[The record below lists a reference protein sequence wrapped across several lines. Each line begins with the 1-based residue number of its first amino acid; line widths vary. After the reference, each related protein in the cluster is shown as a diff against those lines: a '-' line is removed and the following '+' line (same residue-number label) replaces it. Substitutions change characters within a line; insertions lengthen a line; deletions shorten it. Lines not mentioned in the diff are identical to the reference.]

1 MRTLTLIL
9 LTLTAC
15 TCPELAP
22 TLDAGELTDAGLPA
36 PDAEA
41 PDSGTALPAE
51 LPLHALCFQD
61 RGWQNCERV
70 VCLDPYDGRQLV
82 DQNGDP
88 LEPRCGTPDV
98 LGCWGVS
105 LIDEAPVRIG
115 EGPLYLFC
123 AD

>member
-15 TCPELAP
+15 TCPDASEP
-22 TLDAGELTDAGLPA
+22 TDAGELTDAGLPA

-41 PDSGTALPAE
+41 LDSGTALPAE

-98 LGCWGVS
+98 LGCWGVTFPG
-105 LIDEAPVRIG
+105 EPPTRIG

>member
-9 LTLTAC
+9 LTLTAAC

-22 TLDAGELTDAGLPA
+22 PTDAGTTA
-36 PDAEA
+36 QDAA
-41 PDSGTALPAE
+41 SPTPRA
-51 LPLHALCFQD
+51 LHALCFEG

-88 LEPRCGTPDV
+88 LEPRCGAPDV

-105 LIDEAPVRIG
+105 MIDEPPTRIG
-115 EGPLYLFC
+115 DGPLYLFC

>member
-15 TCPELAP
+15 TCPTSELA
-22 TLDAGELTDAGLPA
+22 DAGLPT
-36 PDAEA
+36 PDAA

-51 LPLHALCFQD
+51 LPFHALCFQD

-105 LIDEAPVRIG
+105 LIDEPPTRIA